1 MHLTIGVTG
10 HRDLVADEVPALKE
24 KVRDFFQNLR
34 SEFPDLKLQLI
45 TPLAEGSDRLVT
57 DIALEMGINLIVPL
71 PMPQADY
78 ERDFSSAEAVEVFRA
93 SLKQATRKEFKHV
106 MQNA

>member
-34 SEFPDLKLQLI
+34 SEF
-45 TPLAEGSDRLVT
+45 
-57 DIALEMGINLIVPL
+57 
-71 PMPQADY
+71 
-78 ERDFSSAEAVEVFRA
+78 
-93 SLKQATRKEFKHV
+93 H
-106 MQNA
+106 